1 MKKSPF
7 ISRCLMGTFLL
18 TAASGFVLHRE
29 NAAAAH
35 DVWHA
40 WATAHTVAGLL
51 FAFATV
57 LHVRSHRCW
66 FKGFARKACNRNR
79 RTTTMLTLL
88 FAILL
93 VTGLILLPVTGADSS
108 LGRLHFAAGLA
119 AIPHC
124 AVHMAGRSATFRRK
138 RRHTISHRER
148 RASCRTQQTNGPAAA

>member
-1 MKKSPF
+1 
-7 ISRCLMGTFLL
+7 MGTFLL

-29 NAAAAH
+29 NAVAAH

-66 FKGFARKACNRNR
+66 FKGFARKACNRHR

-119 AIPHC
+119 AIPLC
-124 AVHMAGRSATFRRK
+124 AVHMSGRSPPSGGNGAIQSPVVNEG
-138 RRHTISHRER
+138 RHAARNR
-148 RASCRTQQTNGPAAA
+148 QTDRQPHKENAAY